1 VTLLDS
7 VVELIK
13 KIYKY
18 VIVIYLFFSGAFLI
32 FMGNGKIPFVVG
44 FTFGTLI
51 SVLTFF
57 ELARTTTRAV
67 TMDPGKAKGYAM
79 RHYFLR
85 FIITGFV
92 IYISITAPY
101 INAFGTFIGLLLI
114 KFVIYFTNLFNDKNY
129 FKNIFVRKE
138 DK

>member
-1 VTLLDS
+1 MDS

-18 VIVIYLFFSGAFLI
+18 VIIIYLFFSLAFFF
-32 FMGNGKIPFVVG
+32 FMGSKGISIVIG

-51 SVLTFF
+51 SILTFF
-57 ELARTTTRAV
+57 ELARTTARVV
-67 TMDPGKAKGYAM
+67 TMDPGKAKGYAT

-85 FIITGFV
+85 FIVTGVV

-101 INAFGTFIGLLLI
+101 INAFGTFLGLLLI